1 MRTAWIIAA
10 REYKRY
16 FATPAAYT
24 IALFLL
30 LIVGFLF
37 NASIQ
42 SALINSF
49 GGGGGAPGVQVI
61 LSPLVFLLL
70 FASPAITMHLL
81 AEEQRMGTIE
91 LMLTAPV
98 KDWELVVGKWLGAFL
113 FLVTIIAVTLIYPL
127 ILNSLVSPG
136 IDQGRLI
143 AGYLGVILFS
153 STILAIGVAI
163 SSFFSNQVAA
173 FFVTLGVLL
182 VLWIISAPSAATGG
196 TPLLT
201 YLDLRSH
208 FYDTFYVGVIDIRD
222 VVYHVSVTA
231 LFLFLG
237 SAIVEMRRWR

>member
-1 MRTAWIIAA
+1 MRTVWIIAV

-16 FATPAAYT
+16 FSTPAAYA

-30 LIVGFLF
+30 LIIGVLF
-37 NASIQ
+37 NGSIQ
-42 SALINSF
+42 AALINSF
-49 GGGGGAPGVQVI
+49 SGAGGAPGIQII
-61 LSPLVFLLL
+61 LSPMVFLLL

-98 KDWELVVGKWLGAFL
+98 KDWELVVGKWLGGFL
-113 FLVTIIAVTLIYPL
+113 FLVTLIVVTLVYPF
-127 ILNSLVSPG
+127 ILNNLVSPG
-136 IDQGRLI
+136 IDQGLLI
-143 AGYLGVILFS
+143 SGYLGVILFC
-153 STILAIGVAI
+153 STIIAIGVAI
-163 SSFFSNQVAA
+163 SSIFSNTVAA
-173 FFVTLGVLL
+173 FFVTLGVLV
-182 VLWIISAPSAATGG
+182 VLWIVSVFGQSTGG
-196 TPLLT
+196 NPLLT

-222 VVYHVSVTA
+222 IVYHVSMTA

>member
-1 MRTAWIIAA
+1 MKTVWIIAV

-16 FATPAAYT
+16 FYTPAAYA

-30 LIVGFLF
+30 LIVGVLF
-37 NASIQ
+37 NGSIQ

-49 GGGGGAPGVQVI
+49 SGAGGAPGIQIV

-98 KDWELVVGKWLGAFL
+98 KDWELVVGKWLGGFL
-113 FLVTIIAVTLIYPL
+113 FLVTIVLITLVYPF
-127 ILNSLVSPG
+127 ILNNLVSPG
-136 IDQGRLI
+136 IDQGLLI
-143 AGYLGVILFS
+143 SGYLGVILFS
-153 STILAIGVAI
+153 STIIAVGVAV
-163 SSFFSNQVAA
+163 SSFFSNTVAA
-173 FFVTLGVLL
+173 FFVTLGVLVL
-182 VLWIISAPSAATGG
+182 LWIVSVFGQATGG
-196 TPLLT
+196 SPLLN
-201 YLDLRSH
+201 YLDLRGH

-222 VVYHVSVTA
+222 VVYHVSMTA

-237 SAIVEMRRWR
+237 STIVEMRRWR